1 MRDEDAFDAS
11 VILEARV
18 WTLSGQDRV
27 LVAQRL
33 RRPDGEITMTW
44 FVPPASLLDVLWVEW
59 LVEDQ
64 GDPSAS

>member
-1 MRDEDAFDAS
+1 MRDEEAHN
-11 VILEARV
+11 VPVMLEARV